1 MRMHFDTTRH
11 QSKRHCKVR

>member
-1 MRMHFDTTRH
+1 MRMHFDMTRH